1 MNISKI
7 SQWMKRHARPLEY
20 ARWKYLFEGG
30 ERETVRD
37 CLQAYQNDDG
47 GFGHGLEPD
56 YTMPHSSAIQT
67 WAACR
72 IIYELNLPKDDPMV
86 EAIVQYLIHSFDE
99 KTGMYPTVVPE
110 MNHYPHARHWHYEAG
125 VQANWGYNPTVELAA
140 YLNLWSVDE
149 RSKIIVDQ
157 ILTGAI
163 EHILTVASM
172 GFHELNNYQQLL
184 MLLEGQLPKE
194 QALHEK
200 VMELKEAAFSKDP
213 STFGQTY
220 QGLPMDVIESK
231 QDVLYPKYKD
241 LIQAHCDYLSKG
253 VTEDGIWDITWEWG
267 RDQSEFLIAKKYWQ
281 GILAIK
287 HVQYL
292 QRFK

>member
-1 MNISKI
+1 MDVLKI

-20 ARWKYLFEGG
+20 ARWRYLFEAG
-30 ERETVRD
+30 EKEAVRD
-37 CLQAYQNDDG
+37 CLHAYQNEDG

-72 IIYELNLPKDDPMV
+72 IIYELNLPKEDPIV
-86 EAIVQYLIHSFDE
+86 EGVVQYLIHSFDE
-99 KTGMYPTVVPE
+99 KTGMYQTVVPE
-110 MNHYPHARHWHYEAG
+110 MNDYPHARHWHYEDG

-140 YLNLWSVDE
+140 YLKLWSVDACSE
-149 RSKIIVDQ
+149 IIVNQ

-163 EHILTVASM
+163 EHLLTVETM
-172 GFHELNNYQQLL
+172 NFHELNNYQQLL
-184 MLLEGQLPKE
+184 VLLKGQLLKE
-194 QALHEK
+194 KALHKK

-241 LIQAHCDYLSKG
+241 LIQDHCDYLSES

-267 RDQSEFLIAKKYWQ
+267 RDDDAFLLAKKYWQ